1 MSIQPPTNPVTSI
14 ANRLGLNRLHSGG
27 RLQPAMFGREIL
39 QGALGK
45 VIAHRGMARPLPVQR
60 SKLVQAML
68 RAGATVARDI
78 RGVDVAQMSPA
89 RRREMAGQA
98 VDEAMER
105 VFGSEALTGEQK
117 SEVRKLLTDALD
129 VLAADGQK
137 LLAQQQ
143 KIEKVAKDFEGIFV
157 RQIMDVMRKTVD
169 ESGLGGDASSKQI
182 RDMYWMFLG
191 DQVAPTGSLG
201 MWKQIAAD
209 IAESQQPLSGST
221 LETLE

>member
-1 MSIQPPTNPVTSI
+1 MNPVTSI
-14 ANRLGLNRLHSGG
+14 ANRLGLNQLHSGG
-27 RLQPAMFGREIL
+27 RFQPAMFGRRIL
-39 QGALGK
+39 RGALGK
-45 VIAHRGMARPLPVQR
+45 VVASRGMGRPLPVER
-60 SKLVQAML
+60 DKLEQAML
-68 RAGATVARDI
+68 RAGAMIARDI
-78 RGVDVAQMSPA
+78 RGVDVAKLSPA
-89 RRREMAGQA
+89 KRREMGQQA
-98 VDEAMER
+98 VDEAMEQ
-105 VFGSEALTGEQK
+105 VFGPEALTDGQQ

-129 VLAADGQK
+129 VLATDGPK

-143 KIEKVAKDFEGIFV
+143 EIEKVAKDFEGIFV

-169 ESGLGGDASSKQI
+169 ESGLSGDAAGKQI